1 MTLSQPHPSGR
12 PQSRT
17 DPVRKAAAPRRRVAA
32 QAAFEVRSL
41 LSNGEQ
47 LLVSIILP
55 VIALIVLVTVRPDYS
70 SSVAADAPNT
80 LAGAA
85 STAVPGVLALA
96 VVSTAFTGQAIVLAY
111 ERRYGV
117 LRLLGTTPLGR
128 GGLLVAKG
136 CAVLTVVSV
145 QVLVLGALGLALG
158 WRPAPVGIPMA
169 FLLLVLGC
177 AAFLA
182 LAALLGGTLRAE
194 AVLAFANLAWIVFLG
209 CGLLFPL
216 DVLPE
221 ALATVLRFTPPGALG
236 EGLRLTLL
244 GVDTTPLVPALVL
257 AGWTVGVG
265 LLAVSRLRWSD

>member
-1 MTLSQPHPSGR
+1 MSGPAPLAQR
-12 PQSRT
+12 LVAQST
-17 DPVRKAAAPRRRVAA
+17 
-32 QAAFEVRSL
+32 FEVRSL

-55 VIALIVLVTVRPDYS
+55 IIALVVLVTVRPAYATELGSGSAGTVTDT
-70 SSVAADAPNT
+70 V
-80 LAGAA
+80 AGAA
-85 STAVPGVLALA
+85 SLAVPGVLALA

-128 GGLLVAKG
+128 SGLLISKG
-136 CAVLTVVSV
+136 GAVLVVVTLQCAVL
-145 QVLVLGALGLALG
+145 GGLGLALG
-158 WRPAPVGIPMA
+158 WRPAPVGIPGA
-169 FLLLVLGC
+169 VLVIVLGC
-177 AAFLA
+177 AAFVA

-221 ALATVLRFTPPGALG
+221 TLASVLRLTPPGALG
-236 EGLRLTLL
+236 EGLRVSLL
-244 GVDTTPLVPALVL
+244 GVDPVPLLPVVVL
-257 AGWTVGVG
+257 SAWTVAIGA
-265 LLAVSRLRWSD
+265 LAAARLRWSD